1 MLTAFANYDSQVD
14 YVQGMNFIVAALL
27 LHCSE
32 VIAFWLFVALIE
44 DCEMRDIYLP
54 SLPGLFKHSH
64 MIDTLMEHHLPQIAQ
79 HLNQHNIKAEL
90 FASEWIFGLFS
101 SVIPVDHM
109 GIFFDEFFKRKWI
122 FFYQLVLQLMH
133 NHKRKIYQEDDF
145 YCIIHQIKYQYIEA
159 QGFPAIKTM
168 REFNDSKR

>member
-1 MLTAFANYDSQVD
+1 MVKLRRVLTAFANYDSQVD
-14 YVQGMNFIVAALL
+14 YVQGMNFVVAALL

-54 SLPGLFKHSH
+54 KLPGMFKHSL
-64 MIDTLMEHHLPQIAQ
+64 MIDMLISYHVPQVSSHLVS
-79 HLNQHNIKAEL
+79 HNIKAEL

-109 GIFFDEFFKRKWI
+109 GYFFDEFFQRKWI

-133 NHKRKIYQEDDF
+133 HHKRKIIHEDDF
-145 YCIIHQIKYQYIEA
+145 YSIIH
-159 QGFPAIKTM
+159 
-168 REFNDSKR
+168 